1 MTLQQIY
8 DLVKGHNTLIAIA
21 VVILLSCVE
30 VSKIKINPWSWLFG
44 RIGALCN
51 KEILE
56 RLNALETRVEKID
69 STMSETN
76 AIDARAR
83 ILNFGDELRRNI
95 PHSYEN
101 YRSIFEDIKMYN
113 SYCGAHEGFK
123 NQMTIAAAELISA
136 TYNRCYQNNSFL

>member
-1 MTLQQIY
+1 MTLMQIY
-8 DLVKGHNTLIAIA
+8 DAAKGHNTLIAIA
-21 VVILLSCVE
+21 VVLFLSCVE
-30 VSKIKINPWSWLFG
+30 VSKIKLNPWSWFFG
-44 RIGALCN
+44 KIGALCN
-51 KEILE
+51 KEILD
-56 RLNALETRVEKID
+56 RLGKLEDRVEKID

-101 YRSIFEDIKMYN
+101 YRSIFEDIKAYN